1 MMNLRAIYARISSSY
16 WRQRILFL
24 VLLASSTLLCF
35 LLLSSTL
42 HYSQTCLYQAHLI
55 YNRLEFDGI
64 DTIEHF
70 AEFICPQ
77 NVRHLVDWI
86 YGWPDGVFEEKIGV
100 PTNAIHV
107 APCLPSG
114 SIIIVKTYYLSSFFR
129 RVYPQLLNKFVLKT
143 TQVDAS
149 APLEFLSYFHES
161 NSRIIHWFVQN
172 SDVHLPN
179 NDRFTSIPIVIRTIL
194 RQNTISAVFLH
205 NAPGEQS
212 RTNLRSFGMKHT
224 LPIGSIQTKSTHI
237 QARLTK
243 QTKLSSSVMEAPA
256 RLVKQNIAAQASSL
270 TRLMKS
276 QHTVSNN
283 FKAVHVK
290 RLSKKTIYNHN
301 SSQQPVTTL
310 ATSNVNIEN
319 ISPEPMYTSS
329 LDSDYDHHVP
339 AARSNESSFVMLQS
353 NKSNKDD
360 KFSQCSPSKVKKN
373 ILDIN
378 SLAHNAFTSH
388 RPRMT
393 FDITTD
399 RIIRNDHKNRKMCAA
414 RFPLWCVV
422 LSCMCFVFLAVV
434 IAAIIALAIV
444 LTKTKSTT
452 STTLSTVSMTTTTP
466 TAYCA
471 STCTGSFNSSASIT
485 CGLYCDDGGGYYC
498 RPSSTYCAGKY
509 FSPTG
514 FGYCDPASS
523 QYTGPCNTTD
533 HCCVYDNYIPD
544 YYCLSRSSCG
554 FTG

>member
-1 MMNLRAIYARISSSY
+1 MNLRAIYARISSSY

-179 NDRFTSIPIVIRTIL
+179 NDRFTSIPIGISSYEMTNAIRTFGVSSWSIGY
-194 RQNTISAVFLH
+194 NYSSYFIIA
-205 NAPGEQS
+205 
-212 RTNLRSFGMKHT
+212 FGMKHT

-339 AARSNESSFVMLQS
+339 AARSNE
-353 NKSNKDD
+353 
-360 KFSQCSPSKVKKN
+360 
-373 ILDIN
+373 
-378 SLAHNAFTSH
+378 T
-388 RPRMT
+388 
-393 FDITTD
+393 
-399 RIIRNDHKNRKMCAA
+399 
-414 RFPLWCVV
+414 
-422 LSCMCFVFLAVV
+422 VV
-434 IAAIIALAIV
+434 IAAIIALAI
-444 LTKTKSTT
+444 
-452 STTLSTVSMTTTTP
+452 VSMTTTTP